1 MKNTFALKGTIVQ
14 ADGPQRLAVCEGY
27 AVCENG
33 VCAGTFAALPGK
45 YAGLPVADYTGKLVV
60 PGLVDLHVHAP
71 QYAYRGTAMDLEL
84 LDWLD
89 RYTFPEEAHYADAQY
104 AQKGYA
110 DFVQAIKNTATT
122 RAVVFGTLHTDATL
136 TLMRLLDAAGM
147 AGFVGKVAMD
157 RNSPDNYR
165 EPSAEAGLAETR
177 RWLDAWHGDA
187 AAANGRVHPIL
198 TPRFTPSV
206 TPGYMRGLGELAA
219 ARHLPV
225 QSHLSENPKE
235 IEWVQALEPDCH
247 CYGETYARY
256 ALFGGATPTVMA
268 HCVWSEGEEAERML
282 KNGVFVAH
290 CPTSNENLGSG
301 IAPAARFLR
310 QGYAI
315 GLGSDVA
322 GGHTLDLFAVMRS
335 AIQMSKLRWRY
346 VEPETKPLTMPEAF
360 YMATAGGGAFFDAPG
375 LPEAE
380 RVRVGR
386 LAEGY
391 AFDAA
396 VLDDAA
402 LATVRAMTP
411 AERLERWVYTGGAP
425 SAKYVGGQR
434 VL

>member
-157 RNSPDNYR
+157 RNKSR
-165 EPSAEAGLAETR
+165 EPWAEAGLAEPR

-235 IEWVQALEPDCH
+235 IEWVQAPSAQR
-247 CYGETYARY
+247 ETLISEKLGTGPSA
-256 ALFGGATPTVMA
+256 PTVA
-268 HCVWSEGEEAERML
+268 
-282 KNGVFVAH
+282 
-290 CPTSNENLGSG
+290 
-301 IAPAARFLR
+301 
-310 QGYAI
+310 Q
-315 GLGSDVA
+315 D
-322 GGHTLDLFAVMRS
+322 DD
-335 AIQMSKLRWRY
+335 Y
-346 VEPETKPLTMPEAF
+346 VKT
-360 YMATAGGGAFFDAPG
+360 
-375 LPEAE
+375 
-380 RVRVGR
+380 RVGPVW
-386 LAEGY
+386 L
-391 AFDAA
+391 
-396 VLDDAA
+396 VLDRKQNRIVASHDI
-402 LATVRAMTP
+402 VVDEDP
-411 AERLERWVYTGGAP
+411 AQHL
-425 SAKYVGGQR
+425 
-434 VL
+434 